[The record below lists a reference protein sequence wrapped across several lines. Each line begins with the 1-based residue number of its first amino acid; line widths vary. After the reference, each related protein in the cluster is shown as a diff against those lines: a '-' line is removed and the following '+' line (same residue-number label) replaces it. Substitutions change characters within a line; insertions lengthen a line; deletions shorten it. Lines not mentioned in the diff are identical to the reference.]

1 MDHVAAFYS
10 SVLGLETAGRDE
22 EHVLLESRAFQLV
35 VFRIPNHIASP
46 IQIAV
51 PPVRRANAAIKL
63 VFFVPNIAKVRVSA
77 EAHGGVVNGADKEWL
92 FNGWKVCDGLDPE
105 MSFNSASR
113 PANMPLQPTS
123 ARARRNDPEDRGSR
137 SRLNRNRRVH

>member
-1 MDHVAAFYS
+1 MLYAKDMDHIAAFYS
-10 SVLGLETAGRDE
+10 AVLGLETAGRDE

-51 PPVRRANAAIKL
+51 PPIRRANAAIKL
-63 VFFVPNIAKVRVSA
+63 VFFVPNIAKVRASA

-92 FNGWKVCDGLDPE
+92 FNGWRVCDGLDPE
-105 MSFNSASR
+105 GNVIQFREQA
-113 PANMPLQPTS
+113 
-123 ARARRNDPEDRGSR
+123 G
-137 SRLNRNRRVH
+137 